1 MAKRR
6 DREARP
12 SARGILDERRRL
24 IAAGSL
30 SVAVTVVLV
39 FGAILRTDAPFAEM
53 TVPVTEEVRTPGVT
67 EELETTESGTISTPA
82 PDTQPTAAAPA
93 KPPSSRRATTGGALG
108 ERAAADRERLLDSG
122 GSYTVQLMV
131 ACDPDKALGVL
142 GLADE
147 TAPLYALP
155 YEKDGKACYRL
166 FWGSYATRESAERAD
181 DLPDSIGSQFPDM
194 WVRAVGELTS

>member
-30 SVAVTVVLV
+30 SVAVTVVLI

-53 TVPVTEEVRTPGVT
+53 TVPVTEEVPTPGVT
-67 EELETTESGTISTPA
+67 EEPATAEIGAISTPA
-82 PDTQPTAAAPA
+82 PAAQPSAAAPA
-93 KPPSSRRATTGGALG
+93 RAQSSRRAPTGDTLG

-131 ACDPDKALGVL
+131 SCDPDNARRVL
-142 GLADE
+142 GLIGG
-147 TAPLYALP
+147 TSRLHVLP
-155 YEKDGKACYRL
+155 VELDGNACYRL
-166 FWGSYATRESAERAD
+166 CWGSYSTRENAENATDIPTSFESPR
-181 DLPDSIGSQFPDM
+181 
-194 WVRAVGELTS
+194 VRAIGELTS

>member
-39 FGAILRTDAPFAEM
+39 LGAILRTDAPFAEM
-53 TVPVTEEVRTPGVT
+53 TVPVAEEVPTTGVT
-67 EELETTESGTISTPA
+67 QEPATAERGAISPPA
-82 PDTQPTAAAPA
+82 PAPQPTVAAPA
-93 KPPSSRRATTGGALG
+93 KPPSSRPAPTGGALA

-122 GSYTVQLMV
+122 GSYTLQLMV
-131 ACDPDKALGVL
+131 SCDPDNARRVL
-142 GLADE
+142 GLIGG
-147 TAPLYALP
+147 TSRLYVLP
-155 YEKDGKACYRL
+155 VELDGNACYRL
-166 FWGSYATRESAERAD
+166 CWGSYPTRESAERATD
-181 DLPDSIGSQFPDM
+181 IPTSFDSPR
-194 WVRAVGELTS
+194 VRAVGELTS

>member
-30 SVAVTVVLV
+30 TVAVSVVLV
-39 FGAILRTDAPFAEM
+39 SGAILRTDAPFAEM
-53 TVPVTEEVRTPGVT
+53 TVPVSEPPPAPGVT
-67 EELETTESGTISTPA
+67 EEPATVEIETISTPA

-93 KPPSSRRATTGGALG
+93 TPRSSPRAPTAGALG

-122 GSYTVQLMV
+122 ESYTVQLMV
-131 ACDPDKALGVL
+131 SCDPDNARRVL
-142 GLADE
+142 GLIGG
-147 TAPLYALP
+147 TSRLYVLP
-155 YEKDGKACYRL
+155 VELDGKACYRL
-166 FWGSYATRESAERAD
+166 CWGSYPTRESAERATD
-181 DLPDSIGSQFPDM
+181 IPASFDSPR
-194 WVRAVGELTS
+194 VRAVGELTS